1 MAPLVVRPP
10 VAAKRP
16 IVEPIMLRDTRDHSQ
31 EYFPHL
37 GESREYWRDI
47 ILGFNDGL
55 VSIFLLVAGVVGGG
69 LSVRQVLLTGIAGAV
84 AGAISM
90 AVGEYIATK
99 SQEEV
104 FQREMALE
112 REHLKYHRPKELEEL
127 KQMLA
132 DTGIS
137 EPLLTQVVEA
147 YDADDDALMQI
158 MAALELGIID
168 DRRRSPITAAFA
180 SGGLFLAG
188 SLPSLM
194 PFVFATNVSTGLLW
208 AAILSGVGLFGLGAG
223 KTYVTGT
230 NPITSGLENLLI
242 STVGAIASF
251 GIGRAYD
258 VYVG

>member
-1 MAPLVVRPP
+1 
-10 VAAKRP
+10 
-16 IVEPIMLRDTRDHSQ
+16 MLRDTHDHSK
-31 EYFPHL
+31 EYVPHL

-69 LSVRQVLLTGIAGAV
+69 LEVRQVLLTGIAGAV

-112 REHLKYHRPKELEEL
+112 RKHLRYHRKRELDEL
-127 KQMLA
+127 KDMFEE
-132 DTGIS
+132 TGLS
-137 EPLLTQVVEA
+137 EPLLSQLAEA
-147 YDADDDALMQI
+147 YDRDDEALMKI
-158 MAALELGIID
+158 MGALEFGIID
-168 DRRRSPITAAFA
+168 DRRRSPYTAAGA
-180 SGGLFLAG
+180 AGGLFLAG
-188 SLPSLM
+188 ALPSLM
-194 PFVFATNVSTGLLW
+194 PFVFAADPTTGLVW
-208 AAILSGVGLFGLGAG
+208 AAALSGLGLFALGAG

-230 NPITSGLENLLI
+230 NPITSGLENLMI
-242 STVGAIASF
+242 STAGAALSF

-258 VYVG
+258 FYVG